1 MEMKHSDGNFT
12 DYFTGLI
19 GKGNTQ
25 KTDTLQVI
33 TLSKDLA
40 TNKNLDYTHIHSHHP
55 QHQLTSAKEP
65 LKIMRINRVLKV
77 LAVWPESCSVY

>member
-12 DYFTGLI
+12 DYFTELI

-25 KTDTLQVI
+25 KTDALQVI

-40 TNKNLDYTHIHSHHP
+40 TNKNLDYAQTLSP
-55 QHQLTSAKEP
+55 STTSASHQQK
-65 LKIMRINRVLKV
+65 NH
-77 LAVWPESCSVY
+77 